1 MASSGKGEKILVS
14 VRVRPQNEKE
24 KARNDICDW
33 ECVNNTTIICNNN
46 LPERSL
52 FPSTYTFDKV
62 FGFDSPTKQ
71 VYEDGAKEVALCVL
85 GGINSSIFAYGQTS
99 SGKTYTMCGITKFAM
114 DDIFCYIQKH
124 TDRKFTLKFSAI
136 EIYNEAVRDLLSGD
150 NNQLRLLDDPERGT
164 VVEKLIEETIRD
176 RTHLEE
182 LLTVCETQR
191 KIGETSLNEVSS
203 RSHQILRLTIES
215 TGREYSP
222 DSSSTLAASVCFIDL
237 AGSERASQ
245 TLSAGTRLK
254 EGCHINRSL
263 LTLGTVIR
271 KLSKGKNGHIPY
283 RDSKLTRILQNSLG
297 GNARTAI
304 ICTMSP
310 ARSHVE
316 QSRNTLLFAICAK
329 EVTTNAQ
336 VNLVVSEKALVRQ
349 LQKELARME
358 NELKNLGSA
367 SGDSDF
373 YSLLKQKEEVIAKME
388 EQMKELKWQRDV
400 AQSQVENLLKST
412 AEERSSRMDEQSM
425 FSSMDFDADFRRR
438 SYDSTDL
445 GDPSIINNLTERN
458 FEFLENSEED
468 DFLLDDKTPQF
479 SRHNLYDGW
488 EELVQITDE
497 RLEDA
502 CKEVRCIE
510 PEAEQSIRQP
520 ATVEIH
526 DLLDVIVD
534 KRAISEVLSPRK
546 EESLLA
552 LEYEQSYN
560 SSTGND
566 KTENEDME
574 ISTPGIEE
582 TLSALEY
589 EISYNSSTG
598 EEKAENEEDMEI
610 RTPSENEKETVDSP
624 RKEEILSAPEHEQ
637 SYNSST
643 GNEEAENEVME
654 IISTPRKEEQLSAL
668 EYEQS
673 FNSSTGNEKAENED
687 IEISTP
693 TETENVNLSLKT
705 IDVELCGNAKP
716 ETYEL
721 TLKNS
726 DLEMD
731 PSVEAEESQ
740 ESVKEDEQMK
750 NEERKMSPSTKQAEQ
765 CLNKEENAQS
775 EQQSTEDCELNSL
788 PINNQLDAT
797 VEVDLTL
804 KDAKLDEDATSGD
817 KWERKQQQE
826 ADKDCNES
834 SVCKN
839 IGTDDNDNDTYM
851 ALKEKVKEMQ
861 KKIEYLMSMHTAE
874 QQQSPSFRREYMS
887 PECFTTKRSRSCR
900 ETLLSVRSPHW
911 FENLEGN
918 NNTSPAWRVMQTKAS
933 PGRPNTSSIS
943 FDSGSS
949 TSMDT
954 RSLKDYDPE
963 MGNSFRE
970 FVAGLEEM
978 AKKHHSIDS
987 TPELD
992 YGIPYAPTRTERLEI
1007 RPGSPANSIR
1017 GNENALPNP
1026 QETTDATN
1034 NQSKREQ
1041 ADDSVEEAKPK
1052 ETDSTEASQEKLQV
1066 AANGEYS
1073 SISSDFERQQRQ
1085 IIELWAV
1092 CNVPLVHR
1100 TYFFLL
1106 FKGDPSDYV
1115 YMEVELRRLSFLKQT
1130 ISNDMEASR
1139 IQTVK
1144 ALTREKEW
1152 LSKQLPKKFPWSQRI
1167 ELYQK
1172 WGVEVNS
1179 KQRSLQVAHKL
1190 WTNTQ
1195 DMEHIKESASLVAKL
1210 LGFVEPSRMPKEM
1223 FGLSLLPRTEN
1234 VKSSGWR
1241 FTKSFSGIRLT
1252 R

>member
-62 FGFDSPTKQ
+62 FGFSSPTKQ

-85 GGINSSIFAYGQTS
+85 DGINSSIFAYGQTS
-99 SGKTYTMCGITKFAM
+99 SGKTYTMSGITEFAM

-124 TDRKFTLKFSAI
+124 SEREFTLKFSAI

-150 NNQLRLLDDPERGT
+150 NNPLRLLDDPERGT
-164 VVEKLIEETIRD
+164 VVEKLIEETIQD

-191 KIGETSLNEVSS
+191 KIGETSLNETSS

-222 DSSSTLAASVCFIDL
+222 DNSSTLAASVCFVDL

-271 KLSKGKNGHIPY
+271 KLRFGY
-283 RDSKLTRILQNSLG
+283 MSL
-297 GNARTAI
+297 
-304 ICTMSP
+304 
-310 ARSHVE
+310 V
-316 QSRNTLLFAICAK
+316 
-329 EVTTNAQ
+329 
-336 VNLVVSEKALVRQ
+336 
-349 LQKELARME
+349 
-358 NELKNLGSA
+358 
-367 SGDSDF
+367 
-373 YSLLKQKEEVIAKME
+373 
-388 EQMKELKWQRDV
+388 
-400 AQSQVENLLKST
+400 QSQVENLLKSS

-425 FSSMDFDADFRRR
+425 FSSMDFDADLRRR
-438 SYDSTDL
+438 SYDLTDL
-445 GDPSIINNLTERN
+445 GEPINNLTKRN
-458 FEFLENSEED
+458 FELLENTEED
-468 DFLLDDKTPQF
+468 DFLLDDNTPQF

-488 EELVQITDE
+488 EEMVQITDE
-497 RLEDA
+497 KLEDV

-510 PEAEQSIRQP
+510 PEAELSSGQP
-520 ATVEIH
+520 AAGKSHVSQ
-526 DLLDVIVD
+526 DDIVD
-534 KRAISEVLSPRK
+534 KKAISEVLSPRK
-546 EESLLA
+546 EETLPTLEYKESYNYMGNEKAENKDVEISTPTEKEEPLSA

-560 SSTGND
+560 SSTGN
-566 KTENEDME
+566 
-574 ISTPGIEE
+574 
-582 TLSALEY
+582 
-589 EISYNSSTG
+589 
-598 EEKAENEEDMEI
+598 EKAESEDMEI
-610 RTPSENEKETVDSP
+610 RTPAG
-624 RKEEILSAPEHEQ
+624 KEETLSAVGYEQ
-637 SYNSST
+637 SY
-643 GNEEAENEVME
+643 
-654 IISTPRKEEQLSAL
+654 
-668 EYEQS
+668 
-673 FNSSTGNEKAENED
+673 NSSTGNEKAENED
-687 IEISTP
+687 MEIRTPAGKEETLSALEYEQSYNSSTGNEKAENEDMDIRTPAEKEETLSALGYEQIYNSPTGNEKAENEDMEISAP
-693 TETENVNLSLKT
+693 AEKDNVDLSLKT
-705 IDVELCGNAKP
+705 IDVELCLNAKP
-716 ETYEL
+716 EIYDL
-721 TLKNS
+721 NLKNS
-726 DLEMD
+726 DLEMAS
-731 PSVEAEESQ
+731 SVEAQ
-740 ESVKEDEQMK
+740 ESHEFVKEDEQMK
-750 NEERKMSPSTKQAEQ
+750 KEERNMSPSPTQAEQ
-765 CLNKEENAQS
+765 CSNKEENAQS
-775 EQQSTEDCELNSL
+775 EQQSKEDCELISF
-788 PINNQLDAT
+788 PTKKQPEET
-797 VEVDLTL
+797 VEVELTPD
-804 KDAKLDEDATSGD
+804 DAKLDEDATSGD
-817 KWERKQQQE
+817 KWERELHQ
-826 ADKDCNES
+826 DTNRDYNES

-839 IGTDDNDNDTYM
+839 IGTDDIDNNTSYM

-874 QQQSPSFRREYMS
+874 QQLSPSFRRELKI
-887 PECFTTKRSRSCR
+887 PEYFTTKRSRSCR
-900 ETLLSVRSPHW
+900 ENLLSVRSPHW
-911 FENLEGN
+911 FENLEVN
-918 NNTSPAWRVMQTKAS
+918 NNTSPTWRMMELKAS
-933 PGRPNTSSIS
+933 PGRPVSKTSNTSSVS

-949 TSMDT
+949 TSIDA

-963 MGNSFRE
+963 TGNSFHE

-978 AKKHHSIDS
+978 AKQHHSIDS
-987 TPELD
+987 TPDLD
-992 YGIPYAPTRTERLEI
+992 FGISYAPTRTERMEI
-1007 RPGSPANSIR
+1007 GPESPTYSIR
-1017 GNENALPNP
+1017 GNKNALPNP
-1026 QETTDATN
+1026 QDINEVTTDATN
-1034 NQSKREQ
+1034 QSEREQ
-1041 ADDSVEEAKPK
+1041 ADDLVEEEKPK
-1052 ETDSTEASQEKLQV
+1052 ETDSTAASLEKLQL
-1066 AANGEYS
+1066 ASNGQHS
-1073 SISSDFERQQRQ
+1073 TNSSDFERQRRQ
-1085 IIELWAV
+1085 IIELWGV

-1130 ISNDMEASR
+1130 MSNDMEASR

-1152 LSKQLPKKFPWSQRI
+1152 LSKQIPKKFPWSQRI

-1190 WTNTQ
+1190 WKNTQ

-1210 LGFVEPSRMPKEM
+1210 LGFVEPCRMPKEM

-1241 FTKSFSGIRLT
+1241 FTKSFSRARLT
-1252 R
+1252 

>member
-1 MASSGKGEKILVS
+1 MASGGKGEKILVS

-33 ECVNNTTIICNNN
+33 ECVNNTTIVCNNN

-150 NNQLRLLDDPERGT
+150 NNQRRLLDDPERGT
-164 VVEKLIEETIRD
+164 VVEKLIEETIQD

-271 KLSKGKNGHIPY
+271 KLRFDPCDI
-283 RDSKLTRILQNSLG
+283 
-297 GNARTAI
+297 
-304 ICTMSP
+304 
-310 ARSHVE
+310 
-316 QSRNTLLFAICAK
+316 
-329 EVTTNAQ
+329 
-336 VNLVVSEKALVRQ
+336 
-349 LQKELARME
+349 
-358 NELKNLGSA
+358 
-367 SGDSDF
+367 
-373 YSLLKQKEEVIAKME
+373 
-388 EQMKELKWQRDV
+388 

-445 GDPSIINNLTERN
+445 GEPSIINNLTERN

-479 SRHNLYDGW
+479 SRHNLYDDW

-510 PEAEQSIRQP
+510 PEAEQSSGQP
-520 ATVEIH
+520 AACESH
-526 DLLDVIVD
+526 DSLDDI
-534 KRAISEVLSPRK
+534 KA
-546 EESLLA
+546 
-552 LEYEQSYN
+552 
-560 SSTGND
+560 
-566 KTENEDME
+566 ENEDME
-574 ISTPGIEE
+574 ISTP
-582 TLSALEY
+582 A
-589 EISYNSSTG
+589 
-598 EEKAENEEDMEI
+598 
-610 RTPSENEKETVDSP
+610 EKENVD
-624 RKEEILSAPEHEQ
+624 
-637 SYNSST
+637 
-643 GNEEAENEVME
+643 
-654 IISTPRKEEQLSAL
+654 
-668 EYEQS
+668 
-673 FNSSTGNEKAENED
+673 
-687 IEISTP
+687 
-693 TETENVNLSLKT
+693 LSLKT
-705 IDVELCGNAKP
+705 IDVNAKP

-726 DLEMD
+726 DLEIG
-731 PSVEAEESQ
+731 PSVEAQESQ
-740 ESVKEDEQMK
+740 ESVNEEEQMK

-788 PINNQLDAT
+788 PINNQSEAT
-797 VEVDLTL
+797 VEVELTPN
-804 KDAKLDEDATSGD
+804 DAKLDEDATSRD
-817 KWERKQQQE
+817 KWESKQQQE

-874 QQQSPSFRREYMS
+874 QQQSPSFRRDFKSPPEY
-887 PECFTTKRSRSCR
+887 FTAKRSRSCR
-900 ETLLSVRSPHW
+900 ENLLSVRSPHW
-911 FENLEGN
+911 FESLEVS
-918 NNTSPAWRVMQTKAS
+918 NNTSPTWRVMQTKAS

-949 TSMDT
+949 TSIDT

-992 YGIPYAPTRTERLEI
+992 YGIPYAPTKTERMEI
-1007 RPGSPANSIR
+1007 RPESPA
-1017 GNENALPNP
+1017 
-1026 QETTDATN
+1026 
-1034 NQSKREQ
+1034 
-1041 ADDSVEEAKPK
+1041 DS
-1052 ETDSTEASQEKLQV
+1052 V
-1066 AANGEYS
+1066 AANGQYS
-1073 SISSDFERQQRQ
+1073 ISSSDFERQQRK
-1085 IIELWAV
+1085 IIELWAA

-1130 ISNDMEASR
+1130 ISNDMETSR
-1139 IQTVK
+1139 MQTVK

-1152 LSKQLPKKFPWSQRI
+1152 ISKQLPKKFPWNQRI
-1167 ELYQK
+1167 GLYQK

-1195 DMEHIKESASLVAKL
+1195 DMDHIKESASLVAKL

-1241 FTKSFSGIRLT
+1241 FTKSFSAIRLT

>member
-1 MASSGKGEKILVS
+1 MASGGKGEKILVS

-33 ECVNNTTIICNNN
+33 ECVNNTTIVCNNN

-150 NNQLRLLDDPERGT
+150 NNQRRLLDDPERGT
-164 VVEKLIEETIRD
+164 VVEKLIEETIQD

-271 KLSKGKNGHIPY
+271 KLRFDPCDI
-283 RDSKLTRILQNSLG
+283 
-297 GNARTAI
+297 
-304 ICTMSP
+304 
-310 ARSHVE
+310 
-316 QSRNTLLFAICAK
+316 
-329 EVTTNAQ
+329 
-336 VNLVVSEKALVRQ
+336 
-349 LQKELARME
+349 
-358 NELKNLGSA
+358 
-367 SGDSDF
+367 
-373 YSLLKQKEEVIAKME
+373 
-388 EQMKELKWQRDV
+388 

-445 GDPSIINNLTERN
+445 GEPSIINNLTERN

-479 SRHNLYDGW
+479 SRHNLYDDW

-510 PEAEQSIRQP
+510 PEAEQSSGQP
-520 ATVEIH
+520 AACESH
-526 DLLDVIVD
+526 DSLDDIVD
-534 KRAISEVLSPRK
+534 KIAISEVLSPRK
-546 EESLLA
+546 EETLPGLEHEQSYNPSTGIEKAENEDMEISIPAAKEETLPALEYEQSYNSYTGNERAENEVMEISTPRKDEPLSA

-560 SSTGND
+560 SSTSNE
-566 KTENEDME
+566 KAENEDME
-574 ISTPGIEE
+574 ISTP
-582 TLSALEY
+582 A
-589 EISYNSSTG
+589 
-598 EEKAENEEDMEI
+598 
-610 RTPSENEKETVDSP
+610 EKENVD
-624 RKEEILSAPEHEQ
+624 
-637 SYNSST
+637 
-643 GNEEAENEVME
+643 
-654 IISTPRKEEQLSAL
+654 
-668 EYEQS
+668 
-673 FNSSTGNEKAENED
+673 
-687 IEISTP
+687 
-693 TETENVNLSLKT
+693 LSLKT
-705 IDVELCGNAKP
+705 IDVNAKP

-726 DLEMD
+726 DLEIG
-731 PSVEAEESQ
+731 PSVEAQESQ
-740 ESVKEDEQMK
+740 ESVNEEEQMK

-788 PINNQLDAT
+788 PINNQSEAT
-797 VEVDLTL
+797 VEVELTPN
-804 KDAKLDEDATSGD
+804 DAKLDEDATSRD
-817 KWERKQQQE
+817 KWESKQQQE

-874 QQQSPSFRREYMS
+874 QQQSPSFRRDFKSPPEY
-887 PECFTTKRSRSCR
+887 FTAKRSRSCR
-900 ETLLSVRSPHW
+900 ENLLSVRSPHW
-911 FENLEGN
+911 FESLEVS
-918 NNTSPAWRVMQTKAS
+918 NNTSPTWRVMQTKAS

-949 TSMDT
+949 TSIDT

-992 YGIPYAPTRTERLEI
+992 YGIPYAPTKTERMEI
-1007 RPGSPANSIR
+1007 RPESPADSVR

-1026 QETTDATN
+1026 QDINKETTDATN
-1034 NQSKREQ
+1034 NQSQREQ
-1041 ADDSVEEAKPK
+1041 VEEAKPK

-1066 AANGEYS
+1066 AANGQYS
-1073 SISSDFERQQRQ
+1073 ISSSDFERQQRK
-1085 IIELWAV
+1085 IIELWAA

-1130 ISNDMEASR
+1130 ISNDMETSR
-1139 IQTVK
+1139 MQTVK

-1152 LSKQLPKKFPWSQRI
+1152 ISKQLPKKFPWNQRI
-1167 ELYQK
+1167 GLYQK

-1195 DMEHIKESASLVAKL
+1195 DMDHIKESASLVAKL

-1241 FTKSFSGIRLT
+1241 FTKSFSAIRLT

>member
-1 MASSGKGEKILVS
+1 MASGGKGEKILVS

-33 ECVNNTTIICNNN
+33 ECVNNTTIVCNNN

-150 NNQLRLLDDPERGT
+150 NNQRRLLDDPERGT
-164 VVEKLIEETIRD
+164 VVEKLIEETIQD

-388 EQMKELKWQRDV
+388 EQMKELKWQRDI

-445 GDPSIINNLTERN
+445 GEPSIINNLTERN

-479 SRHNLYDGW
+479 SRHNLYDDW

-510 PEAEQSIRQP
+510 PEAEQSSGQP
-520 ATVEIH
+520 AACESH
-526 DLLDVIVD
+526 DSLDDIVD
-534 KRAISEVLSPRK
+534 KIAISEVLSPRK
-546 EESLLA
+546 EETLPGLEHEQSYNPSTGIEKAENEDMEISIPAAKEETLPALEYEQSYNSYTGNERAENEVMEISTPRKDEPLSA

-560 SSTGND
+560 SSTSNE
-566 KTENEDME
+566 KAENEDME
-574 ISTPGIEE
+574 ISTP
-582 TLSALEY
+582 A
-589 EISYNSSTG
+589 
-598 EEKAENEEDMEI
+598 
-610 RTPSENEKETVDSP
+610 EKENVD
-624 RKEEILSAPEHEQ
+624 
-637 SYNSST
+637 
-643 GNEEAENEVME
+643 
-654 IISTPRKEEQLSAL
+654 
-668 EYEQS
+668 
-673 FNSSTGNEKAENED
+673 
-687 IEISTP
+687 
-693 TETENVNLSLKT
+693 LSLKT
-705 IDVELCGNAKP
+705 IDVNAKP

-726 DLEMD
+726 DLEIG
-731 PSVEAEESQ
+731 PSVEAQESQ
-740 ESVKEDEQMK
+740 ESVNEEEQMK

-788 PINNQLDAT
+788 PINNQSEAT
-797 VEVDLTL
+797 VEVELTPN
-804 KDAKLDEDATSGD
+804 DAKLDEDATSGD
-817 KWERKQQQE
+817 KWESKQQQE

-874 QQQSPSFRREYMS
+874 QQQSPSFRRDFKSPPEY
-887 PECFTTKRSRSCR
+887 FTAKRSRSCR
-900 ETLLSVRSPHW
+900 ENLLSVRSPHW
-911 FENLEGN
+911 FESLEVS
-918 NNTSPAWRVMQTKAS
+918 NNTSPTWRVMQTKAS

-949 TSMDT
+949 TSIDT

-992 YGIPYAPTRTERLEI
+992 YGIPYAPTKTERMEI
-1007 RPGSPANSIR
+1007 RPESPADSVR

-1026 QETTDATN
+1026 QDINKETTDATN
-1034 NQSKREQ
+1034 NQSQREQ
-1041 ADDSVEEAKPK
+1041 VGDSVEEAKPK

-1066 AANGEYS
+1066 AANGQYS
-1073 SISSDFERQQRQ
+1073 SSSSDFETQQRK
-1085 IIELWAV
+1085 IIELWAT

-1130 ISNDMEASR
+1130 ISNDMETSR
-1139 IQTVK
+1139 MQTVK

-1152 LSKQLPKKFPWSQRI
+1152 ISKQLPKKFPWNQRI
-1167 ELYQK
+1167 GLYQK

-1195 DMEHIKESASLVAKL
+1195 DMDHIKESASLVAKL

-1241 FTKSFSGIRLT
+1241 FTKSFSAIRLT

>member
-1 MASSGKGEKILVS
+1 MASGGKGEKILVS

-33 ECVNNTTIICNNN
+33 ECVNNTTIICNSN

-62 FGFDSPTKQ
+62 FGFNSATKQ

-85 GGINSSIFAYGQTS
+85 DGINSSIFAYGQTS
-99 SGKTYTMCGITKFAM
+99 SGKTYTMSGITEFAM
-114 DDIFCYIQKH
+114 DDIFCYIEKH
-124 TDRKFTLKFSAI
+124 TEREYTLKFSAI

-164 VVEKLIEETIRD
+164 VVEKLIEETIQD

-191 KIGETSLNEVSS
+191 KIGETSLNETSS

-222 DSSSTLAASVCFIDL
+222 ENSSTLAASVCFVDL

-271 KLSKGKNGHIPY
+271 KLSKGKNGHVPY

-400 AQSQVENLLKST
+400 AQSQVENLLKSS

-425 FSSMDFDADFRRR
+425 FSSMDFDADLRRR
-438 SYDSTDL
+438 SYDLTDL
-445 GDPSIINNLTERN
+445 GEPSIINKLTERN
-458 FEFLENSEED
+458 FDFLENSEED
-468 DFLLDDKTPQF
+468 DFLLDDNTPQF
-479 SRHNLYDGW
+479 SKHTLYDGW
-488 EELVQITDE
+488 EEMVEITDE
-497 RLEDA
+497 NMDDV

-510 PEAEQSIRQP
+510 PEAEHGQQAVVKS
-520 ATVEIH
+520 H
-526 DLLDVIVD
+526 DSLDDIVD
-534 KRAISEVLSPRK
+534 KKAISEVLSPRK
-546 EESLLA
+546 EEILPA
-552 LEYEQSYN
+552 MEYKQSYE
-560 SSTGND
+560 SSMGN
-566 KTENEDME
+566 
-574 ISTPGIEE
+574 
-582 TLSALEY
+582 
-589 EISYNSSTG
+589 
-598 EEKAENEEDMEI
+598 EKAENEDVEI
-610 RTPSENEKETVDSP
+610 STSAG
-624 RKEEILSAPEHEQ
+624 KEENLS
-637 SYNSST
+637 
-643 GNEEAENEVME
+643 G
-654 IISTPRKEEQLSAL
+654 L
-668 EYEQS
+668 EYEQRDNS
-673 FNSSTGNEKAENED
+673 FTGNEKAENE
-687 IEISTP
+687 
-693 TETENVNLSLKT
+693 ETEIGTPAEKENVDLSLKT
-705 IDVELCGNAKP
+705 VDVELSLNAKP

-721 TLKNS
+721 TFKKS
-726 DLEMD
+726 DLEMES
-731 PSVEAEESQ
+731 SVEAQESQ
-740 ESVKEDEQMK
+740 EFVKEDEQRK
-750 NEERKMSPSTKQAEQ
+750 KEERKMSPSTTQAEQ
-765 CLNKEENAQS
+765 CSNKDENTQS
-775 EQQSTEDCELNSL
+775 QRQSKEDCELNSL
-788 PINNQLDAT
+788 PMTKQSEET
-797 VEVDLTL
+797 VEVELAPN
-804 KDAKLDEDATSGD
+804 DAKSNEDATFGD
-817 KWERKQQQE
+817 KWERKLHQ
-826 ADKDCNES
+826 DTDRDYNKS
-834 SVCKN
+834 SVSKN
-839 IGTDDNDNDTYM
+839 IGIDDIDNNISYM

-861 KKIEYLMSMHTAE
+861 KKIEYLMSIHTAE
-874 QQQSPSFRREYMS
+874 QQHSPSFRREHNS

-900 ETLLSVRSPHW
+900 ENLLSVRSPQW
-911 FENLEGN
+911 FENLEVN
-918 NNTSPAWRVMQTKAS
+918 NNTSPAWGIMGLKAS
-933 PGRPNTSSIS
+933 PGIPISKTSNTSSIS

-949 TSMDT
+949 TSIDA

-963 MGNSFRE
+963 TGNSFHE
-970 FVAGLEEM
+970 FVAGLEKM
-978 AKKHHSIDS
+978 AQQHHSIDS

-992 YGIPYAPTRTERLEI
+992 YGISYALTRTKRIEI
-1007 RPGSPANSIR
+1007 RQESPAKNIR

-1026 QETTDATN
+1026 QDINEETRDATN
-1034 NQSKREQ
+1034 NQSESEK
-1041 ADDSVEEAKPK
+1041 ADVSVEDAKPK
-1052 ETDSTEASQEKLQV
+1052 ETDSIESSLEKLQ
-1066 AANGEYS
+1066 AA
-1073 SISSDFERQQRQ
+1073 SIGQHSTNSSDFERQQRQ
-1085 IIELWAV
+1085 IIELWAI

-1130 ISNDMEASR
+1130 ISNDMDASR
-1139 IQTVK
+1139 IQTMK

-1152 LSKQLPKKFPWSQRI
+1152 LCKQIPKKFPLSQRI

-1179 KQRSLQVAHKL
+1179 KQRSMQVAQKL

-1195 DMEHIKESASLVAKL
+1195 DMEQIKESASLVAKL

-1241 FTKSFSGIRLT
+1241 FTKSFSGLRLT
-1252 R
+1252 

>member
-1 MASSGKGEKILVS
+1 MASGGKGEKILVS

-124 TDRKFTLKFSAI
+124 TERKFTLKFSAI

-412 AEERSSRMDEQSM
+412 PEERSSRMDEQSM

-445 GDPSIINNLTERN
+445 GEP
-458 FEFLENSEED
+458 
-468 DFLLDDKTPQF
+468 DDKTPQF

-552 LEYEQSYN
+552 LEYEQCYN
-560 SSTGND
+560 FSTGNEQ
-566 KTENEDME
+566 TENEDME
-574 ISTPGIEE
+574 ISTPRKEE
-582 TLSALEY
+582 TLSAVEY
-589 EISYNSSTG
+589 ELSYNSSTG

-610 RTPSENEKETVDSP
+610 RTPAEKERKTVDSP
-624 RKEEILSAPEHEQ
+624 RKEEILSALEHEQ
-637 SYNSST
+637 SYNSSL
-643 GNEEAENEVME
+643 GNEKAENEVME
-654 IISTPRKEEQLSAL
+654 ISTPRKDKLLSAL

-673 FNSSTGNEKAENED
+673 YNSFTGNEKAENID
-687 IEISTP
+687 MEISTP
-693 TETENVNLSLKT
+693 AENKTVDLSLKT
-705 IDVELCGNAKP
+705 TDVEVCLNAKP

-726 DLEMD
+726 DLEIG

-740 ESVKEDEQMK
+740 EPVKEDEQMNK
-750 NEERKMSPSTKQAEQ
+750 EERKMSPSTKQAEQ
-765 CLNKEENAQS
+765 SSDKEENAQS
-775 EQQSTEDCELNSL
+775 EPQSKEACELNSL
-788 PINNQLDAT
+788 STKKQSEET
-797 VEVDLTL
+797 VKVELTPN
-804 KDAKLDEDATSGD
+804 DGKLDEDATSED
-817 KWERKQQQE
+817 KWERKPHQD
-826 ADKDCNES
+826 ADRDEPS
-834 SVCKN
+834 ICKN
-839 IGTDDNDNDTYM
+839 IGTDEIDNNTSYM

-874 QQQSPSFRREYMS
+874 QQQSPSFRREYQS
-887 PECFTTKRSRSCR
+887 PECFTIKRSRSCR
-900 ETLLSVRSPHW
+900 ENLLSVRSPHW
-911 FENLEGN
+911 FENLEVN
-918 NNTSPAWRVMQTKAS
+918 NSTSPAWRVMQTKAT

-949 TSMDT
+949 TSIDA
-954 RSLKDYDPE
+954 RSLKDNDPE
-963 MGNSFRE
+963 TGSSFRE

-978 AKKHHSIDS
+978 AKQHHSIDS
-987 TPELD
+987 TPELY
-992 YGIPYAPTRTERLEI
+992 YGISYAPTRTERMEF
-1007 RPGSPANSIR
+1007 RPESPANNIR
-1017 GNENALPNP
+1017 GNENPLPNP
-1026 QETTDATN
+1026 QDLNKETTYATS
-1034 NQSKREQ
+1034 NQSEREQ
-1041 ADDSVEEAKPK
+1041 VDDSVEEAKPK
-1052 ETDSTEASQEKLQV
+1052 ETDSTEPSQEKQQV
-1066 AANGEYS
+1066 ASNGRYS
-1073 SISSDFERQQRQ
+1073 SNSSDFERQQRQ

-1115 YMEVELRRLSFLKQT
+1115 YMEVELRRLSFLRQT

>member
-62 FGFDSPTKQ
+62 FGFSSPTKQ

-85 GGINSSIFAYGQTS
+85 DGINSSIFAYGQTS
-99 SGKTYTMCGITKFAM
+99 SGKTYTMSGITEFAM

-124 TDRKFTLKFSAI
+124 TEREFTLKFSAI

-150 NNQLRLLDDPERGT
+150 NNPLRLLDDPERGT
-164 VVEKLIEETIRD
+164 VVEKLIEETIQD

-191 KIGETSLNEVSS
+191 KIGETSLNETSS

-222 DSSSTLAASVCFIDL
+222 DNSSTLAASVCFVDL

-271 KLSKGKNGHIPY
+271 KLSKGKNGHIPF

-400 AQSQVENLLKST
+400 AQSQVENLLKSS

-425 FSSMDFDADFRRR
+425 FSSMDFDADLRRR
-438 SYDSTDL
+438 SYDLTDL
-445 GDPSIINNLTERN
+445 GEPSIINNLTKRN
-458 FEFLENSEED
+458 FEFLENTED
-468 DFLLDDKTPQF
+468 DFLLDDNTPQF
-479 SRHNLYDGW
+479 PRHNMYDGW
-488 EELVQITDE
+488 EEMVQITDE
-497 RLEDA
+497 KLEDV

-510 PEAEQSIRQP
+510 PEAELSSGQP
-520 ATVEIH
+520 SAVKSH
-526 DLLDVIVD
+526 VSLDDIVD
-534 KRAISEVLSPRK
+534 KKAISEVLSPRK
-546 EESLLA
+546 EETLPTLDYG
-552 LEYEQSYN
+552 ESYN
-560 SSTGND
+560 SMGN
-566 KTENEDME
+566 
-574 ISTPGIEE
+574 
-582 TLSALEY
+582 
-589 EISYNSSTG
+589 
-598 EEKAENEEDMEI
+598 EKAENEDVESS
-610 RTPSENEKETVDSP
+610 TPTEKEEP
-624 RKEEILSAPEHEQ
+624 
-637 SYNSST
+637 
-643 GNEEAENEVME
+643 
-654 IISTPRKEEQLSAL
+654 LSAL
-668 EYEQS
+668 EQS
-673 FNSSTGNEKAENED
+673 YNSSTGNEKAENED
-687 IEISTP
+687 MDISTPPEKEETISALGYEQSYNSSMGNEKEKNEDVEISTP
-693 TETENVNLSLKT
+693 TEMEEPLSALEYERSYNSSMGNEKAEDEDMKISTSAGKENVDLSLIT
-705 IDVELCGNAKP
+705 IDVELCLDAKP

-721 TLKNS
+721 NIKNS

-731 PSVEAEESQ
+731 SSVEAQESQ
-740 ESVKEDEQMK
+740 ELVKEDEQMK
-750 NEERKMSPSTKQAEQ
+750 KAEREMSPSTTQAEQ
-765 CLNKEENAQS
+765 CSNKEENALS
-775 EQQSTEDCELNSL
+775 EQQSKEDCELNSL
-788 PINNQLDAT
+788 PTKKQSEET
-797 VEVDLTL
+797 VEVELTPD
-804 KDAKLDEDATSGD
+804 DAKLDEDVTSGD
-817 KWERKQQQE
+817 KWERELHQ
-826 ADKDCNES
+826 DTNRDYNES

-839 IGTDDNDNDTYM
+839 IGTDDIDNNTSYM

-874 QQQSPSFRREYMS
+874 QQQSPSFRRELRS
-887 PECFTTKRSRSCR
+887 PEYFTTKRSRSCR
-900 ETLLSVRSPHW
+900 ENLLSVRSPHW
-911 FENLEGN
+911 FENLEVN
-918 NNTSPAWRVMQTKAS
+918 NNTSPTWRMMELKAS
-933 PGRPNTSSIS
+933 PGRPISKTSNTSSVS

-949 TSMDT
+949 TSIDA

-963 MGNSFRE
+963 TGNSFHE

-978 AKKHHSIDS
+978 AKQHHSIDS
-987 TPELD
+987 TPDLD
-992 YGIPYAPTRTERLEI
+992 FGISYAPTRTQNMEI
-1007 RPGSPANSIR
+1007 RPESPTYSIR
-1017 GNENALPNP
+1017 GNKNALPHP
-1026 QETTDATN
+1026 QDINEGTTDATN
-1034 NQSKREQ
+1034 NQSEREQ
-1041 ADDSVEEAKPK
+1041 ADDLVEEEKPK
-1052 ETDSTEASQEKLQV
+1052 ETDFTAASLEKLQI
-1066 AANGEYS
+1066 ASNGQHS
-1073 SISSDFERQQRQ
+1073 TNSSDFERQRRQ
-1085 IIELWAV
+1085 IIELWGV

-1130 ISNDMEASR
+1130 MSNDMEASR

-1152 LSKQLPKKFPWSQRI
+1152 LSKQIPKKFPWSQRI

-1179 KQRSLQVAHKL
+1179 KQRSLQVANKL

-1234 VKSSGWR
+1234 VKTSGWR
-1241 FTKSFSGIRLT
+1241 FTKSFSRARLT
-1252 R
+1252 